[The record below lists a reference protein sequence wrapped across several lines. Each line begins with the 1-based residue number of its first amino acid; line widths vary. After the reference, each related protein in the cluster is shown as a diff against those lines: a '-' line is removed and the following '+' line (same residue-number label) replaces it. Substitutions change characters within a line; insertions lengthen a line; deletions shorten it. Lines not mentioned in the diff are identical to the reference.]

1 MEKSS
6 MTSIRCDTCRA
17 KEEARPLDL
26 GDVLCYL
33 APPLEL
39 LNYLDKAIAAQ
50 GDKAPAKIVAYREKW
65 RRLNAGE
72 PMPEVDRLDSP
83 VQAELVKAGATYA

>member
-1 MEKSS
+1 
-6 MTSIRCDTCRA
+6 MTNIRCDTCRA

-72 PMPEVDRLDSP
+72 PMQEIDRFDKP